1 MNEIEE
7 LEKILAEKIEKDE
20 EWDILVIGE
29 VKLRYVGKSKTP
41 EELERGPK

>member
-1 MNEIEE
+1 MNEIGE

-29 VKLRYVGKSKTP
+29 VRRRYRRKSKTP
-41 EELERGPK
+41 EELE